1 MEPWEFLVKFNSTYF
16 VGSIEYPRY
25 NVGPFVVEI
34 HIQLKIVFQDMFMK
48 QNF

>member
-16 VGSIEYPRY
+16 VGSIEYP